1 MAYLTFRGGG
11 GEVRAENKGSFW
23 TDGTDPDNIVPAESR
38 RRVGHDNG
46 HDISAQDTAG
56 QCLMTATT
64 IITMVTVVV
73 VVVIIV
79 ITIIIGRN
87 DRNDVITPLD
97 TILP

>member
-1 MAYLTFRGGG
+1 MTYLTFRG

-38 RRVGHDNG
+38 RRAGHDNG
-46 HDISAQDTAG
+46 HNISAQDTAG

-64 IITMVTVVV
+64 IITIVTVV